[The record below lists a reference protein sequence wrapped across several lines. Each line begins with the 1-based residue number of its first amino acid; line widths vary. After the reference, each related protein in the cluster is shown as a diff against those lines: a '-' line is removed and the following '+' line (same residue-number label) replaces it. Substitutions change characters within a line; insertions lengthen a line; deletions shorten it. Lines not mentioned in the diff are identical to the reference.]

1 MSGRELVECRRV
13 NARILQVYGA
23 AFGQDSA
30 DGRVVQVGEPV
41 QQCRVGCRICR
52 HCGAQLWI
60 GGDDFAEVFW
70 GGRTGR
76 QCETGFA
83 FVVDVI
89 VWFPLSTIRLYSIS
103 RPSRGVP
110 EKLTPC
116 EAPLGAPA

>member
-52 HCGAQLWI
+52 HYGAQLWI
-60 GGDDFAEVFW
+60 GGDDLVEVFW
-70 GGRTGR
+70 GG
-76 QCETGFA
+76 CA
-83 FVVDVI
+83 V
-89 VWFPLSTIRLYSIS
+89 LLASIHRWALGGLC
-103 RPSRGVP
+103 RPDRRGV
-110 EKLTPC
+110 TC
-116 EAPLGAPA
+116 RGQG